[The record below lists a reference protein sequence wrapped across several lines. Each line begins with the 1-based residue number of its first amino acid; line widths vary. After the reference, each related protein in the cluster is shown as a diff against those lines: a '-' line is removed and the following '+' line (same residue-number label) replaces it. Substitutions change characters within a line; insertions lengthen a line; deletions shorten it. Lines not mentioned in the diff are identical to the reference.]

1 MPHQRNAPENAKI
14 GNSKKRLK
22 KKQIKVE
29 SENAFDEK
37 NGSGAGRERHT
48 ASRLIDIAPASK
60 KTRHETNRSKKS
72 ITFTETIQID
82 QCIEGFYVSIL

>member
-1 MPHQRNAPENAKI
+1 MHLTK
-14 GNSKKRLK
+14 
-22 KKQIKVE
+22 
-29 SENAFDEK
+29 K

-60 KTRHETNRSKKS
+60 NKTRHETNRSKKS